1 MGKSKELFMYY
12 WEQEETPDSYFL
24 QNFNLIKPTDMKE
37 DVFNAY
43 VEKVLDLFKITK
55 EELFRK
61 DKRRDL
67 VDARQLLYF
76 LCSNRPMRTR
86 YIQEY
91 MGKNGYGISHS
102 SIINGT
108 EQIRKRLEED
118 KDYVHIVKEIERC
131 IIL

>member
-1 MGKSKELFMYY
+1 
-12 WEQEETPDSYFL
+12 
-24 QNFNLIKPTDMKE
+24 MKE

-43 VEKVLDLFKITK
+43 VDKVLALFKITR
-55 EELFRK
+55 EEFFAK

-76 LCSNRPMRTR
+76 LCSNRPMRIR

-91 MGKNGYGISHS
+91 MKTNGYEISHS
-102 SIINGT
+102 SIIHGID
-108 EQIRKRLEED
+108 QIRNRIEED
-118 KDYVHIVKEIERC
+118 KDYVHIIKDIERC